1 MFTLLCFHK
10 GSAAP
15 KTRSLSAQV
24 QGRSGPMGGASSAR
38 RVLDARIAKPHGT
51 GLHQR
56 SVSYAAGVG
65 FAIPK
70 PGGLFK
76 QPARVSLNGGPRR
89 NSKVVAKQRRII
101 HNPT

>member
-1 MFTLLCFHK
+1 
-10 GSAAP
+10 
-15 KTRSLSAQV
+15 
-24 QGRSGPMGGASSAR
+24 MGGASSAR
-38 RVLDARIAKPHGT
+38 RVLDARTAKPHGT

-70 PGGLFK
+70 TGRVV
-76 QPARVSLNGGPRR
+76 QAARPRFPFGR
-89 NSKVVAKQRRII
+89 AEAQYKVVAKQRRII

>member
-1 MFTLLCFHK
+1 
-10 GSAAP
+10 
-15 KTRSLSAQV
+15 
-24 QGRSGPMGGASSAR
+24 MGGASCAR
-38 RVLDARIAKPHGT
+38 RVLDARTVKPHGT

-76 QPARVSLNGGPRR
+76 QPARVSLSAGPRR
-89 NSKVVAKQRRII
+89 TRKAVEKQRRII

>member
-1 MFTLLCFHK
+1 
-10 GSAAP
+10 
-15 KTRSLSAQV
+15 
-24 QGRSGPMGGASSAR
+24 MGGASCAR

-65 FAIPK
+65 FAIPE

-76 QPARVSLNGGPRR
+76 QPARVSLKFGQG
-89 NSKVVAKQRRII
+89 KAVEL
-101 HNPT
+101 

>member
-1 MFTLLCFHK
+1 
-10 GSAAP
+10 
-15 KTRSLSAQV
+15 
-24 QGRSGPMGGASSAR
+24 MGGASSAR
-38 RVLDARIAKPHGT
+38 RVLDARTAKPHGT

-76 QPARVSLNGGPRR
+76 QPARVSL
-89 NSKVVAKQRRII
+89 
-101 HNPT
+101 

>member
-1 MFTLLCFHK
+1 
-10 GSAAP
+10 
-15 KTRSLSAQV
+15 
-24 QGRSGPMGGASSAR
+24 MGGASSTR

-76 QPARVSLNGGPRR
+76 QPARVSLKFGRVPHLFAQR
-89 NSKVVAKQRRII
+89 KVGSEK
-101 HNPT
+101 